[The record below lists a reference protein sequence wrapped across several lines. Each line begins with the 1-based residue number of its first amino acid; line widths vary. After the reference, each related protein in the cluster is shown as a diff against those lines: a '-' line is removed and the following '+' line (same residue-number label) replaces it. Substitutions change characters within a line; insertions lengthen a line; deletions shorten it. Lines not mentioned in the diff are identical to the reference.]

1 MSAEVTPSRPALG
14 LPPRRT
20 AAPAAEAPLARMLP
34 GHRPETPK
42 KAEPKETETANMT
55 VSIPAA
61 LRNRAR
67 AAYSATSC
75 GEGDITWSH
84 FVVKAIE
91 AETRRAIVAGEGG
104 RSPMISSDQATV
116 LSEDLDV
123 DPCRSGS
130 CCARDNPGRICNS
143 TPWRSKA
150 DFT

>member
-1 MSAEVTPSRPALG
+1 MSAEPTPSRPALG

-67 AAYSATSC
+67 AAYRATSYA
-75 GEGDITWSH
+75 EGDNTWSH
-84 FVVKAIE
+84 FVAKAIE
-91 AETRRAIVAGEGG
+91 AETARREAEHNDGAMYPSWGENLPGG
-104 RSPMISSDQATV
+104 RRLKDS
-116 LSEDLDV
+116 
-123 DPCRSGS
+123 
-130 CCARDNPGRICNS
+130 
-143 TPWRSKA
+143 
-150 DFT
+150 